1 MSSVKKSF
9 NALALQQVEKM
20 RNKKCDLSVLPRF
33 LSPYFKTSQLKNSLF
48 LQSKETK
55 KSCRISLFEKNGSTF
70 YFQIITQKL
79 GYPEMWISA
88 ATNKEL
94 LTKIIKKYELFN

>member
-1 MSSVKKSF
+1 MSSVKKSL

-33 LSPYFKTSQLKNSLF
+33 LSPYFKTSKLKNTLF

-55 KSCRISLFEKNGSTF
+55 KSVRISLFEINGSTY
-70 YFQIITQKL
+70 YFQIITSKL
-79 GYPEMWISA
+79 NYPEMWISA
-88 ATNKEL
+88 NTNKEL